1 VAIMGDWA
9 NNKVDNDTKG
19 IKGSW
24 IWITSNCFLSI
35 ARRLKNILGFKEI
48 LVAVL
53 AIGKDIHLPNEWNV
67 IPSIVVLVEEGPII
81 STLCPIEI
89 RYLERLIA

>member
-1 VAIMGDWA
+1 MGDWA

-24 IWITSNCFLSI
+24 IWITSNGFLSI
-35 ARRLKNILGFKEI
+35 VRRLKNILGFKEI

-53 AIGKDIHLPNEWNV
+53 AIGKDIHLPNE
-67 IPSIVVLVEEGPII
+67 
-81 STLCPIEI
+81 
-89 RYLERLIA
+89 

>member
-1 VAIMGDWA
+1 MGDWA

-24 IWITSNCFLSI
+24 IWITSNGFLSI
-35 ARRLKNILGFKEI
+35 VLRLKNILGFKEI

-53 AIGKDIHLPNEWNV
+53 AIGKDIHLPNE
-67 IPSIVVLVEEGPII
+67 
-81 STLCPIEI
+81 
-89 RYLERLIA
+89 